1 MEPRELLASLVWL
14 ELLASLDQEEDLDP
28 RALRVL
34 LDREVLLEIQVF
46 RV

>member
-1 MEPRELLASLVWL
+1 MAPLVLL

-34 LDREVLLEIQVF
+34 LDLEAWLEIPVL